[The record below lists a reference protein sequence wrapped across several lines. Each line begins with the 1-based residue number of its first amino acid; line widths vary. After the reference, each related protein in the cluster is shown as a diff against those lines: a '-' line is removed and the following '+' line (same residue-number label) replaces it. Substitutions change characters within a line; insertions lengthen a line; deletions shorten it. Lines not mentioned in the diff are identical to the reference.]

1 MTKADLVNEI
11 AIATGFDKTTISAV
25 VESYMK
31 IIKNSLNEGENVYL
45 RGFGTFTTKTR
56 KAKIAR
62 NITLNTSVPV
72 PEHQIATFKPAA
84 EFADSVR
91 NVKKNKK

>member
-1 MTKADLVNEI
+1 MTKAELVSEL
-11 AIATGFDKTTISAV
+11 AMTTGYDKTTVSVITEALMASV
-25 VESYMK
+25 KKNMSRGES
-31 IIKNSLNEGENVYL
+31 VYL

-56 KAKIAR
+56 KAKVAR

-72 PEHQIATFKPAA
+72 PEHQIAIFKPAA

-91 NVKKNKK
+91 NVKKTKK

>member
-1 MTKADLVNEI
+1 MTKAELVSEL
-11 AIATGFDKTTISAV
+11 AMTTGYDKTTVGVI
-25 VESYMK
+25 VEALMESVK
-31 IIKNSLNEGENVYL
+31 KNMSRGESVYL

-72 PEHQIATFKPAA
+72 PEHQIASFKPAA
-84 EFADSVR
+84 EFAAAVR